1 MSLTLYFLLLVCLAA
16 SLPEPFLNP
25 QAQQFIFIIGVVG
38 LWRYSWGGV
47 HFVRSLIY
55 RKIVF
60 PLWRRQMDTLGL
72 AGMPEYVYLLVTSFR
87 IPVETSVRVYRA
99 AIQEA
104 IDCGVP
110 STLVASIVDPADE
123 QLIRAIFRVLSPP
136 ERVHLYIV
144 RRPGTGKRDAL
155 ASGFSA
161 IARLR
166 PPKRSIVAVIDG
178 DSILTPGTIRHCAP
192 LFELR
197 PSVGALTTDENCE
210 LLGDDKVTAVY
221 RCWYSM
227 RFAQR
232 HIQMSS
238 MGLSRRVLTLTGR
251 MSMFRASIVA
261 EPDFINTVQN
271 DFIDHWRLGRFRFL
285 TGDDKSTWFYLLQH
299 GWEMPYVP
307 DVQIL
312 TVEEPPHRNFLIGAT
327 MLMMR
332 WFGNVLRTNRR
343 ALALPRSTTGLF
355 VWWCL
360 IDQRVSMWTSLFGLS
375 AALLGAALYSID
387 ILWVY
392 LFWILFTRFLLTL
405 LLRSA
410 RSQVSVWYPFLLYFN
425 QIYGALVKIYML
437 SHLNRQ
443 KWTRQKTT
451 LKLDQSVLQLKL
463 QHLFSNMTLVTSVLL
478 LLGLIGFL
486 GELYDVRD
494 LQKFFQ
500 EML

>member
-1 MSLTLYFLLLVCLAA
+1 MSLALYLLLLLCLAA

-25 QAQQFIFIIGVVG
+25 QAQQFIFIIGAVG
-38 LWRYSWGGV
+38 LWRYGWGGV

-55 RKIVF
+55 RKRVF
-60 PLWRRQMDTLGL
+60 PRWRKQMDTMGQEGL
-72 AGMPEYVYLLVTSFR
+72 PEHVYLLVTSFR

-99 AIQEA
+99 AILEA

-110 STLVASIVDPADE
+110 ATLVASIVDPADE
-123 QLIRAIFRVLSPP
+123 QLVRAIFRVLVPP
-136 ERVHLYIV
+136 GRVHLYIV

-161 IARLR
+161 IARLH
-166 PPKRSIVAVIDG
+166 PPQRAVVAVIDG
-178 DSILTPGTIRHCAP
+178 DSILGPGTIKRCAP

-197 PSVGALTTDENCE
+197 PSIGALTTDENCE
-210 LLGDDKVTAVY
+210 LLGNDKVTALY

-232 HIQMSS
+232 HISMSS
-238 MGLSRRVLTLTGR
+238 MGLSGRVLTLTGR
-251 MSMFRASIVA
+251 MSMFRASIVI
-261 EPDFINTVQN
+261 EPDFISTVQH

-312 TVEEPPHRNFLIGAT
+312 TVEEPPHRNFLAGAT

-360 IDQRVSMWTSLFGLS
+360 IDQRVSMWTSLFGLT
-375 AALLGAALYSID
+375 AALLGAVLYSVD

-392 LFWILFTRFLLTL
+392 LFWILFTRFILTL
-405 LLRSA
+405 MLRSA
-410 RSQVSVWYPFLLYFN
+410 RPQVSVWYPLLLYFN
-425 QIYGALVKIYML
+425 QIYGSFVKIYML

-451 LKLDQSVLQLKL
+451 LKRDQSAIQLKL
-463 QHLFSNMTLVTSVLL
+463 QHFFSNMTLATSILL

-486 GELYDVRD
+486 GGLYDMRD
-494 LQKFFQ
+494 IQGFLQVI
-500 EML
+500 L